1 MQEDQYPGFQKVY
14 RQLRKEGVKFPMR
27 DPNIRMFMSNMVK
40 DSPMFD
46 FVEQISGKENPA
58 LAA

>member
-1 MQEDQYPGFQKVY
+1 
-14 RQLRKEGVKFPMR
+14 MR